1 MPNIIYQCSKCRRQ
15 FLQLEE
21 AEKCEHSH
29 ADIIG
34 TFAIYEVGQQD
45 PSVIRVKFAN
55 GRTKVYTAFPEVAN
69 DQNQTISDWWRR
81 ENIEI
86 RGRII

>member
-55 GRTKVYTAFPEVAN
+55 GRTKVYTAFPEMTNN
-69 DQNQTISDWWRR
+69 DQTISDWWRKT
-81 ENIEI
+81 NIEV
-86 RGRII
+86 RGNIY